1 MNLTKVFAVVGLS
14 DEVLSLPES
23 KRKDIFDG
31 VFTTGTELMCSK
43 HYNDSAKF
51 KPLYN
56 LMENNAVPLKRESI
70 IAKREDLYDAS
81 LQMLDLGLEER
92 INQGRLDD
100 EPMFSHKGDAN
111 MHGVA
116 FPWSMVVYGYRGEV

>member
-31 VFTTGTELMCSK
+31 VFTTGTKLMCSE

-51 KPLYN
+51 RRLYD
-56 LMENNAVPLKRESI
+56 LVKNNAVPLKREST

-81 LQMLDLGLEER
+81 LQTLNLSFDEKAK
-92 INQGRLDD
+92 QGRLDD
-100 EPMFSHKGDAN
+100 DPIFSHKGDAN
-111 MHGVA
+111 IHGVA
-116 FPWSMVVYGYRGEV
+116 FPWSMIIYGYRGEI